1 MLTSVKER
9 LEDAASSVS
18 LTRDGFEPIGN
29 SVPLVMSTPLTI
41 TVTTLFVTQWSTAFI
56 VGGSD
61 HAAVGKSLEEG
72 QDSPSLE
79 DLIRLHE

>member
-29 SVPLVMSTPLTI
+29 SVPLVMSTPPH
-41 TVTTLFVTQWSTAFI
+41 
-56 VGGSD
+56 D
-61 HAAVGKSLEEG
+61 HRHHAVRHAVEHGVHRRWIGPRRRREVA
-72 QDSPSLE
+72 
-79 DLIRLHE
+79 